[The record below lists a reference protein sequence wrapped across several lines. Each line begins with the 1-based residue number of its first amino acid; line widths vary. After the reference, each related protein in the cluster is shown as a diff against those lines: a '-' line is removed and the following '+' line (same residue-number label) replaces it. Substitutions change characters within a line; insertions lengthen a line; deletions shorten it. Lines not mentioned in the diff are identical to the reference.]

1 MDIAR
6 NSRALCLNVDKRPR
20 TPARCPFYFL
30 DTERIKA
37 VEATSIV
44 ALVIILG
51 VAYWINSSR
60 EDKATAEATEQAI
73 KAARNELEQA
83 RDEAQEAIQKRA
95 ERFDIHFS
103 TDELDW
109 ICDEVEAEAGREGLL
124 QVIARY
130 SRAGDKGDR
139 LAVREQFES
148 IKLSYQE
155 YLQESELS
163 HTQAEEERKWQVLLD
178 DFKRLNPAQQKSHLT
193 YIKKHHAGE
202 LTNEQL
208 HILELVS
215 LGEASTPKS
224 KDIEVG
230 GVKLFTMREK

>member
-1 MDIAR
+1 M
-6 NSRALCLNVDKRPR
+6 
-20 TPARCPFYFL
+20 
-30 DTERIKA
+30 
-37 VEATSIV
+37 EATSIV

-109 ICDEVEAEAGREGLL
+109 ICDEVEAEAGCEGLL
-124 QVIARY
+124 QVIERY

-163 HTQAEEERKWQVLLD
+163 RTQAEEEHKWQVLLD

-193 YIKKHHAGE
+193 YFKKHHVGE

-208 HILELVS
+208 HRLELVS
-215 LGEASTPKS
+215 LGEANTPKS

-230 GVKLFTMREK
+230 GVRLFTMREK

>member
-1 MDIAR
+1 M
-6 NSRALCLNVDKRPR
+6 
-20 TPARCPFYFL
+20 
-30 DTERIKA
+30 
-37 VEATSIV
+37 EATSIV

-51 VAYWINSSR
+51 VEYWINSSR

-73 KAARNELEQA
+73 KAARDELEQA
-83 RDEAQEAIQKRA
+83 REEAQEAIQARA
-95 ERFDIHFS
+95 EKFDIHFS

-124 QVIARY
+124 QVTERY
-130 SRAGDKGDR
+130 GRAGDKGDR

-148 IKLSYQE
+148 IKSSYQE

-163 HTQAEEERKWQVLLD
+163 RTQAEEGHKWQVLLD
-178 DFKRLNPAQQKSHLT
+178 DFKRLNPAQQKSHLA
-193 YIKKHHAGE
+193 YIKKHHTGE

>member
-1 MDIAR
+1 MEI
-6 NSRALCLNVDKRPR
+6 SS
-20 TPARCPFYFL
+20 
-30 DTERIKA
+30 A
-37 VEATSIV
+37 VV
-44 ALVIILG
+44 AFAIIMG
-51 VAYWINSSR
+51 IAYWINSSR
-60 EDKATAEATEQAI
+60 EEKATAEATQKAI
-73 KAARNELEQA
+73 KAARDELEQA

-124 QVIARY
+124 QVIERY

-163 HTQAEEERKWQVLLD
+163 RTQAEEGHKWQVLLD
-178 DFKRLNPAQQKSHLT
+178 DFKRLNPAQQKSHLA

>member
-1 MDIAR
+1 M
-6 NSRALCLNVDKRPR
+6 DKRPR

-51 VAYWINSSR
+51 IAYWINSNR
-60 EDKATAEATEQAI
+60 EEKATAEATEKAI
-73 KAARNELEQA
+73 KAARDELEQA
-83 RDEAQEAIQKRA
+83 RDEAQEAIRSRA
-95 ERFDIHFS
+95 KKFDIHF
-103 TDELDW
+103 TAEELDW
-109 ICDEVEAEAGREGLL
+109 ICDEVEVEAGRKGLL
-124 QVIARY
+124 QVIERY

-139 LAVREQFES
+139 LVVREQFES
-148 IKLSYQE
+148 IKSSYQE
-155 YLQESELS
+155 YLQESES
-163 HTQAEEERKWQVLLD
+163 SRVQAEEEHKWQVLLD
-178 DFKRLNPAQQKSHLT
+178 DFKRLNPAQQKSHLA

-230 GVKLFTMREK
+230 GVKLFTMKEK

>member
-1 MDIAR
+1 MEIPSAVIAF
-6 NSRALCLNVDKRPR
+6 
-20 TPARCPFYFL
+20 T
-30 DTERIKA
+30 
-37 VEATSIV
+37 
-44 ALVIILG
+44 IILG
-51 VAYWINSSR
+51 IAYWINSSR
-60 EDKATAEATEQAI
+60 EEKAAATAAE
-73 KAARNELEQA
+73 KAAKTNRDGLEQA
-83 RDEAQEAIQKRA
+83 REAAQAAIQKRA
-95 ERFDIHFS
+95 EKFDIHFS

-124 QVIARY
+124 QVIERY

-163 HTQAEEERKWQVLLD
+163 RTQAEEEHKWQVLLD
-178 DFKRLNPAQQKSHLT
+178 DFKRLNPAQQKSHLA